1 MIAQVSHDHALL
13 AERIARLTGAEG
25 AARLEAALAHV
36 RQQVAAELQAA
47 EDAAS
52 EASWETASEAG
63 VRCGGGVWRG
73 VFVSWQRVV
82 QALHQHHKKAVLDQY
97 HGAAAHTRLASS
109 SNSDLS
115 VQNFQQQHSH
125 SMAATRIV
133 GVAAA
138 VAAAAAALAA
148 WLRFVS
154 QSRR

>member
-73 VFVSWQRVV
+73 VFGSWQRVCK
-82 QALHQHHKKAVLDQY
+82 HCIHTTRAVLE
-97 HGAAAHTRLASS
+97 
-109 SNSDLS
+109 
-115 VQNFQQQHSH
+115 VV
-125 SMAATRIV
+125 MALQLIRV
-133 GVAAA
+133 
-138 VAAAAAALAA
+138 
-148 WLRFVS
+148 
-154 QSRR
+154 